1 MRLIPACASI
11 DRSRQAENQGK
22 TMNAPNE
29 KLSAPVEKIRS
40 YHAELRTIRRDIH
53 AHPELAFQ
61 ESRTS
66 DLVAARLAAW
76 GIEVHRGLAKTG
88 LVGVVQGKKSSSGR
102 AIGLRADMDCLP
114 MHETNDIPHKSTHA
128 GRMHACGHD
137 GHTTMLLGAA
147 RYLAETRNFDG
158 TAYLIFQPA
167 EEGGGG
173 GKVMVEEGLFERFPA
188 DEIYAVHNWPGLPPG
203 QMAVRPGPVMA
214 ATDEIVVTV
223 RGKGG
228 HAAMPQLTVDPVVAT
243 AQVISALQTIASR
256 NANPLDAIVVSLC
269 SMETS
274 QTNVFN
280 VIPDFVKLIGTVR
293 TFRPATRDMAEA
305 RIREIVAGVSK
316 AMGGRADI
324 EYKRGYPSTIN
335 SEREAMFAAK
345 VGERVFGK
353 QNVFTDAEPTMGG
366 EDFSYMLQA
375 RPGAYVF
382 LGQGGGPNNCFLHNP
397 GYDFNDEVIPLG
409 AGYLAALVE
418 ESLPLK

>member
-1 MRLIPACASI
+1 
-11 DRSRQAENQGK
+11 
-22 TMNAPNE
+22 MNARE
-29 KLSAPVEKIRS
+29 KPHTPVEKIRA
-40 YHAELRTIRRDIH
+40 YHAELKAIRHDIH

-61 ESRTS
+61 ENRTS
-66 DLVAARLAAW
+66 DLVAQRLAAW
-76 GIEVHRGLAKTG
+76 GVEVHRGLAKTG
-88 LVGVVQGKKSSSGR
+88 VVGVVRGRKTASGR

-114 MHETNDIPHKSTHA
+114 MHETNSFPHKSTHA

-137 GHTTMLLGAA
+137 GHTTMLLGTA
-147 RYLAETRNFDG
+147 RYLQETRNFDG

-173 GKVMVEEGLFERFPA
+173 GKLMVEEGLFERFPVDA
-188 DEIYAVHNWPGLPPG
+188 VYAVHNWPGLPPG

-228 HAAMPQLTVDPVVAT
+228 HAAMPHLTVDPVVIS
-243 AQVISALQTIASR
+243 AQIIGALQTIASR
-256 NANPLDAIVVSLC
+256 NANPLDAIVVSIA

-293 TFRPATRDMAEA
+293 TFRPATRDLAER
-305 RIREIVAGVSK
+305 RIHEIVDGIAR
-316 AMGGRADI
+316 AMGCSAAI

-335 SEREAMFAAK
+335 TEREAQFAAH
-345 VGERVFGK
+345 VGGRVFGED
-353 QNVFTDAEPTMGG
+353 NVFTDAEPTMGG

-397 GYDFNDEVIPLG
+397 GYDFNDDVIPLG

-418 ESLPLK
+418 ESLPLT

>member
-1 MRLIPACASI
+1 M
-11 DRSRQAENQGK
+11 
-22 TMNAPNE
+22 
-29 KLSAPVEKIRS
+29 SATVEKIRT
-40 YHAELRTIRRDIH
+40 YHAELREIRRDIH

-61 ESRTS
+61 ENRTS
-66 DLVAARLAAW
+66 QLVADRLSSW

-88 LVGVVQGKKSSSGR
+88 LVGVIKGKKTASGR

-114 MHETNDIPHKSTHA
+114 MHETANVPHKSTHA

-137 GHTTMLLGAA
+137 GHTTMLLGAG

-173 GKVMVEEGLFERFPA
+173 GKVMVQEGLFDRFPA
-188 DEIYAVHNWPGLPPG
+188 NEIYAVHNWPGLPPG

-214 ATDEIVVTV
+214 ATDEIVITV

-228 HAAMPQLTVDPVVAT
+228 HAAMPHLTVDPVVVS

-256 NANPLDAIVVSLC
+256 NANPLDAIVVSVC

-274 QTNVFN
+274 QTGVFN

-293 TFRPATRDMAEA
+293 TFRPETRDLAEA
-305 RIREIVAGVSK
+305 RTREIVAGIAK
-316 AMGGRADI
+316 ALGGSAEI
-324 EYKRGYPSTIN
+324 EYRRGYPSTIN
-335 SEREAMFAAK
+335 TEREAIFAAQ
-345 VGERVFGK
+345 VGEHVFGK
-353 QNVFTDAEPTMGG
+353 SNVFTDAEPTMGG

-382 LGQGGGPNNCFLHNP
+382 LGQGGGPTNCFLHNP

>member
-1 MRLIPACASI
+1 MTAS
-11 DRSRQAENQGK
+11 
-22 TMNAPNE
+22 
-29 KLSAPVEKIRS
+29 VEHIRKF
-40 YHAELRTIRRDIH
+40 HAELRTIRRDIH

-66 DLVAARLAAW
+66 QLVADQLAAW

-88 LVGVVQGKKSSSGR
+88 LVGVVKGKKSSSGR
-102 AIGLRADMDCLP
+102 AVGLRADMDCLP
-114 MHETNDIPHKSTHA
+114 MHETNNIPHKSTHA

-173 GKVMVEEGLFERFPA
+173 GKLMVEEGLFDRFPA
-188 DEIYAVHNWPGLPPG
+188 NEVYAVHNWPGLPPG

-214 ATDEIVVTV
+214 ATDEIVITV

-228 HAAMPQLTVDPVVAT
+228 HAAMPHLTVDPVVVT

-256 NANPLDAIVVSLC
+256 NANPLDAIVVSVC

-274 QTNVFN
+274 QTGVFN

-293 TFRPATRDMAEA
+293 SFRPETRALAEA
-305 RIREIVAGVSK
+305 RIKEIVAGIAK
-316 AMGGRADI
+316 AMGGSAEI
-324 EYKRGYPSTIN
+324 AYKLGYPSTIN
-335 SEREAMFAAK
+335 TEREAVFAAK

-353 QNVFTDAEPTMGG
+353 NNVFTDAEPTMGG

-375 RPGAYVF
+375 CPGAYVF

>member
-1 MRLIPACASI
+1 
-11 DRSRQAENQGK
+11 
-22 TMNAPNE
+22 MNSCIE
-29 KLSAPVEKIRS
+29 HIRKF
-40 YHAELRTIRRDIH
+40 HAELRTIRRDIH

-66 DLVAARLAAW
+66 QLVADQLAAW

-88 LVGVVQGKKSSSGR
+88 LVGVVKGKKSSSGR
-102 AIGLRADMDCLP
+102 AVGLRADMDCLP
-114 MHETNDIPHKSTHA
+114 MHETSNIPHRSTHA

-137 GHTTMLLGAA
+137 GHTTMLLGTA
-147 RYLAETRNFDG
+147 RYLQETRDFDG

-188 DEIYAVHNWPGLPPG
+188 NEIYAVHNWPGLPPG
-203 QMAVRPGPVMA
+203 QMAVRPGAVMA
-214 ATDEIVVTV
+214 ATDEIVITV

-228 HAAMPQLTVDPVVAT
+228 HAAMPHLTVDPVVVT

-256 NANPLDAIVVSLC
+256 NASPLHAIVVSVC

-274 QTNVFN
+274 QTGVFN

-293 TFRPATRDMAEA
+293 SFRAETRDLAEA
-305 RIREIVAGVSK
+305 RIKEIVAGIAR
-316 AMGGRADI
+316 AMGGSAQI
-324 EYKRGYPSTIN
+324 EYKRGYPTTIN
-335 SEREAMFAAK
+335 TEREAVFAAK

-353 QNVFTDAEPTMGG
+353 NNVFTDAEPTMGG

-375 RPGAYVF
+375 RPGAYIF

-409 AGYLAALVE
+409 AGFLAALVE

>member
-1 MRLIPACASI
+1 
-11 DRSRQAENQGK
+11 
-22 TMNAPNE
+22 MNAPAENMH
-29 KLSAPVEKIRS
+29 SPVEKIRS

-53 AHPELAFQ
+53 AHPELAFH
-61 ESRTS
+61 ENRTS
-66 DLVAARLAAW
+66 QLVADQLAAW

-88 LVGVVQGKKSSSGR
+88 LVGVVKGKKSSSGR

-114 MHETNDIPHKSTHA
+114 MHETNNIPHKSKHA

-147 RYLAETRNFDG
+147 RYLAETRHFDG

-188 DEIYAVHNWPGLPPG
+188 NEVYAVHNWPGLPPG

-214 ATDEIVVTV
+214 ATDEIVITV

-228 HAAMPQLTVDPVVAT
+228 HAAMPHLTVDPVVIT
-243 AQVISALQTIASR
+243 AQVISALQAIASR
-256 NANPLDAIVVSLC
+256 NANPLDAIVVSVC

-274 QTNVFN
+274 QTGVFN

-293 TFRPATRDMAEA
+293 SFRPETRTLAEA
-305 RIREIVAGVSK
+305 RVKEIAGGIAK
-316 AMGGRADI
+316 AMGGSADV
-324 EYKRGYPSTIN
+324 EYNLGYPSTIN
-335 SEREAMFAAK
+335 SEREAVFAAK
-345 VGERVFGK
+345 VGKRVFGK
-353 QNVFTDAEPTMGG
+353 ENVITDAEPTMGG
-366 EDFSYMLQA
+366 EDFSYMLEA
-375 RPGAYVF
+375 RPGAYIF

-397 GYDFNDEVIPLG
+397 GFDFNDDVIPLG
-409 AGYLAALVE
+409 AGYLVALVE